1 MMCAMIEEI
10 KEKIIENLPER
21 VKLAKV
27 EFEGPEIVIYTKN
40 PEIIKDNG
48 SLIRDL
54 AKDIRK
60 RIIIRSDK
68 SVLMEPQETINKIHE
83 IVPTEAEITDI
94 SFDDVTCEV
103 IIESKKPG
111 LVIGKYGAT
120 SREIVKQTG
129 WAPKILRTPPIAS
142 ETVQRIRLTLKKNSK
157 ERKEF
162 LQKLGKRIHREAIFD
177 NDWTRLTSLG
187 GFREVG
193 RSCLFLQTPNSKVIL
208 DCGVNVAGVD
218 DKTSYPYLNVPEFN
232 LHDLDAVIVTHA
244 HLDHTGFVP
253 YLYHYGYEGPTYCTT
268 PTRDLMTLLQQ
279 DHIDISH
286 REDNPLPFNI
296 KDVKETINKTICLD
310 YGEVTDISPDIR
322 LTLHN
327 AGHIVGSAMAHLHI
341 GDGKHNFVYT
351 GDFKNEKSRL
361 LEPSVTRFPRI
372 ESMVMESTYGGHED
386 VTPTRNTAEKELIK
400 TIYSTL
406 NRGGKV
412 LIPVFAV
419 GRAQEIM
426 IVLEEYINHGIL
438 KDVPVYLDGMIWEAT
453 AIHTA
458 HPEYLSNDLRD
469 QIFHVGKNPFISEVF
484 KKVTSQEQ
492 RRDIEESDEPCV
504 ILSTSGML
512 TGGNS
517 VEYFRHIC
525 EDERNTIIFVGYQS
539 EGSLGRRIQKGWE
552 EVPLDDDGV
561 TRLYHI
567 NLEVT
572 TIDGFS
578 GHSDRKQLM
587 EYVRR
592 LSPKPDKILVCHG
605 DAYKALDLASSIYR
619 SYKLETKT
627 PMNLETTRLQ

>member
-1 MMCAMIEEI
+1 MCAMIEEI
-10 KEKIIENLPER
+10 KEKIIESLPEK

-48 SLIRDL
+48 NIIRDL
-54 AKDIRK
+54 AKEIRK

-68 SVLMEPQETINKIHE
+68 SVLCEPQETIDKIEE
-83 IVPTEAEITDI
+83 IVPKEAEITDI

-142 ETVQRIRLTLKKNSK
+142 ETVQRIRLTLKRNSK

-162 LQKLGKRIHREAIFD
+162 LQNIGKRIHREAIFD

-208 DCGVNVAGVD
+208 DCGVNVAGTD
-218 DKTSYPYLNVPEFN
+218 EKTAFPYLNVPEFN

-253 YLYHYGYEGPTYCTT
+253 YLYHYGYDGPTYCTT

-310 YGEVTDISPDIR
+310 YGEVTDISPDIK

-400 TIYSTL
+400 SIYTTL

-469 QIFHVGKNPFISEVF
+469 QIFHIGKNPFISEVF
-484 KKVTSQEQ
+484 KKVTNQEQ
-492 RRDIEESDEPCV
+492 RRRIEESDEPCV

-517 VEYFRHIC
+517 VEYFKYIC
-525 EDERNTIIFVGYQS
+525 EDEKNTIIFVGYQS

-552 EVPLDDDGV
+552 EVPLDDDGI
-561 TRLYHI
+561 TRLYQI
-567 NLEVT
+567 NLEVK

-592 LSPKPDKILVCHG
+592 LSPKPDKLLVCHG

>member
-1 MMCAMIEEI
+1 MIQEI
-10 KEKIIENLPER
+10 KERIIERLPEE

-68 SVLMEPQETINKIHE
+68 SVLTEPQETIKKIEE
-83 IVPTEAEITDI
+83 IVPEEAEMTDI
-94 SFDDVTCEV
+94 SFDDVTNEV

-111 LVIGKYGAT
+111 LVIGKYGTT

-129 WAPKILRTPPIAS
+129 WAPKILRTPPVAS
-142 ETVQRIRLTLKKNSK
+142 ETVQKIRLTLKRNSK
-157 ERKEF
+157 ERKKF
-162 LQKLGKRIHREAIFD
+162 LQELGKKIHRESRFD
-177 NDWTRLTSLG
+177 NDWVRLTSLG

-218 DKTSYPYLNVPEFN
+218 EKTAFPYLNVPEFN
-232 LHDLDAVIVTHA
+232 LSTLDAVIVTHA

-268 PTRDLMTLLQQ
+268 PTRDMMTLLQQ

-296 KDVKETINKTICLD
+296 KDVKEAIKRTITLD

-400 TIYSTL
+400 SIYGTL

-438 KDVPVYLDGMIWEAT
+438 RDVPVYIDGMIWEAT

-458 HPEYLSNDLRD
+458 HPEFLSNDLRD
-469 QIFHVGKNPFISEVF
+469 QIFHIGKNPFTSEVF
-484 KKVTSQEQ
+484 KKVTNNEQ
-492 RRDIEESDEPCV
+492 RRKIIDSNEPCI

-517 VEYFRHIC
+517 VEYFKMLC
-525 EDERNTIIFVGYQS
+525 EDEDNSIIFVGYQS
-539 EGSLGRRIQKGWE
+539 EGSLGRRIQKGYKE
-552 EVPLDDDGV
+552 APLDDDGV

-619 SYKLETKT
+619 SYKIETKT

>member
-1 MMCAMIEEI
+1 MCAMIEEI
-10 KEKIIENLPER
+10 KEKIVENLPEK

-48 SLIRDL
+48 NLIRDL

-68 SVLMEPQETINKIHE
+68 SVLMEPQETIQTIEE
-83 IVPTEAEITDI
+83 IVPKEAEMTDI
-94 SFDDVTCEV
+94 SFDDVTNEV

-111 LVIGKYGAT
+111 LVIGKYGTT

-129 WAPKILRTPPIAS
+129 WAPKILRTPPISS
-142 ETVQRIRLTLKKNSK
+142 ETVQRIRLTLKRNSK
-157 ERKEF
+157 QRTEF
-162 LQKLGKRIHREAIFD
+162 LKTIGKRIHREAIFD
-177 NDWTRLTSLG
+177 NDWVRLTSLG

-232 LHDLDAVIVTHA
+232 LNDLDAVIVTHA

-253 YLYHYGYEGPTYCTT
+253 YLYHYGYDGPTYCTT

-279 DHIDISH
+279 DHLDISH

-310 YGEVTDISPDIR
+310 YGVVTDISPDIR
-322 LTLHN
+322 LTLHD

-341 GDGKHNFVYT
+341 GDGKHNFLYT

-361 LEPSVTRFPRI
+361 LEPATTKFPRV

-386 VTPTRNTAEKELIK
+386 ITPTRNSAEKELIK
-400 TIYSTL
+400 SIYSTL

-469 QIFHVGKNPFISEVF
+469 QIFHIGKNPFTSEVF
-484 KKVTSQEQ
+484 EKVTNQEK
-492 RRDIEESDEPCV
+492 RRRIQESDEPCV

-517 VEYFRHIC
+517 VEYFKHMC
-525 EDERNTIIFVGYQS
+525 ENEKNAIIFVGYQS
-539 EGSLGRRIQKGWE
+539 EGSLGSRIQKGWKE
-552 EVPLDDDGV
+552 APLDDDGV
-561 TRLYHI
+561 TRLYKI
-567 NLEVT
+567 NLET
-572 TIDGFS
+572 ITIDGFS

-592 LSPKPDKILVCHG
+592 LTPKPDKILVCHG

>member
-1 MMCAMIEEI
+1 MIDEI
-10 KEKIIENLPER
+10 KERIIERLPEE

-68 SVLMEPQETINKIHE
+68 SVLLEPTETIDKIEE
-83 IVPTEAEITDI
+83 IVPVEAEITDI
-94 SFDDVTCEV
+94 AFDDVTNEV

-111 LVIGKYGAT
+111 LVIGKYGTT

-129 WAPKILRTPPIAS
+129 WAPKILRTPPVAS
-142 ETVQRIRLTLKKNSK
+142 ETVQKIRLTLKRNSK
-157 ERKEF
+157 ERKQF
-162 LQKLGKRIHREAIFD
+162 LQTLGKRIHREARFD
-177 NDWTRLTSLG
+177 NDWVRLTSLG

-218 DKTSYPYLNVPEFN
+218 EKTAFPYLNVPEFN
-232 LHDLDAVIVTHA
+232 LSTLDAVIVTHA

-253 YLYHYGYEGPTYCTT
+253 YLYHYGYDGPTYCTT
-268 PTRDLMTLLQQ
+268 PTRDMMTLLQQ

-296 KDVKETINKTICLD
+296 KDVKETIKKTITLD

-386 VTPTRNTAEKELIK
+386 VTPTRNTAEKELVK
-400 TIYSTL
+400 NIYDTL

-438 KDVPVYLDGMIWEAT
+438 KDVPVYIDGMIWEAT

-458 HPEYLSNDLRD
+458 HPEFLSNELRNL
-469 QIFHVGKNPFISEVF
+469 IFHDGRNPFTSEVF
-484 KKVTSQEQ
+484 KKVTNNEQ
-492 RRDIEESDEPCV
+492 RRKIIDSKEPCI

-517 VEYFRHIC
+517 VEYFKMLC
-525 EDERNTIIFVGYQS
+525 EDEANSIIFVGYQS
-539 EGSLGRRIQKGWE
+539 EGSLGRKIQKGHKE
-552 EVPLDDDGV
+552 APLDDDGV

-619 SYKLETKT
+619 SYKIETKT

>member
-1 MMCAMIEEI
+1 MSSEIQEI
-10 KEKIIENLPER
+10 KDKIIERLPER
-21 VKLAKV
+21 VKVAKV

-48 SLIRDL
+48 NTIRDL
-54 AKDIRK
+54 AKDMRK
-60 RIIIRSDK
+60 RIIVRSDK
-68 SVLMEPQETINKIHE
+68 SVLDDPEDTITKIE
-83 IVPTEAEITDI
+83 SIVPKDADITDI
-94 SFDDVTCEV
+94 SFDEVTCEV
-103 IIESKKPG
+103 IIESRKPG

-120 SREIVKQTG
+120 SREIVKETG
-129 WAPKILRTPPIAS
+129 WAPKILRTPPITS
-142 ETVQRIRLTLKKNSK
+142 ETIQRVRLTLRKNSK
-157 ERKEF
+157 ERKQF
-162 LQKLGKRIHREAIFD
+162 LQKLGKQIHREALLD

-193 RSCLFLQTPNSKVIL
+193 RSCLFLQTPNSKVVL
-208 DCGVNVAGVD
+208 DCGVNVAGTD
-218 DKTSYPYLNVPEFN
+218 DKTSFPFLNVPEFN
-232 LHDLDAVIVTHA
+232 LDNLDAVIITHA
-244 HLDHTGFVP
+244 HLDHSGFVP
-253 YLYHYGYEGPTYCTT
+253 YLYHYGYKGPTYCTT
-268 PTRDLMTLLQQ
+268 PTRDMMTLLQM

-296 KDVKETINKTICLD
+296 KDVKESINRTITLN
-310 YGEVTDISPDIR
+310 YGEVTDIAPDMR

-361 LEPSVTRFPRI
+361 LEPVVTRFPRI
-372 ESMVMESTYGGHED
+372 ESLVMESTYGGHED

-400 TIYSTL
+400 QIYTTL
-406 NRGGKV
+406 KRGGKT

-419 GRAQEIM
+419 GRAQELM

-438 KDVPVYLDGMIWEAT
+438 NDVPVYIDGMIWEAT

-469 QIFHVGKNPFISEVF
+469 QIFHMGKNPFMSDVF
-484 KKVTSQEQ
+484 KKVTNNEQ
-492 RRDIEESDEPCV
+492 RRRIMEDDKPAV

-517 VEYFRHIC
+517 VEYFKGLC
-525 EDERNTIIFVGYQS
+525 EDEKNSIIFVGYQS
-539 EGSLGRRIQKGWE
+539 EGSLGRRIQKGWT
-552 EVPLDDDGV
+552 EVPMESDGK
-561 TRLYHI
+561 TELY
-567 NLEVT
+567 NVNMEVK

-587 EYVRR
+587 EFVRR
-592 LSPKPDKILVCHG
+592 LSPKPEKILVCHG
-605 DAYKALDLASSIYR
+605 DNYKSLDLASSIYR
-619 SYKLETKT
+619 SYKIETKT
-627 PMNLETTRLQ
+627 PMDLETTRLQ

>member
-1 MMCAMIEEI
+1 MCAMIEEI

-68 SVLMEPQETINKIHE
+68 SVLMEPQETITTIEE
-83 IVPTEAEITDI
+83 IVPKEAEITDI

-129 WAPKILRTPPIAS
+129 WAPKILRTPPITS
-142 ETVQRIRLTLKKNSK
+142 ETVQRIRLTLKRNSK
-157 ERKEF
+157 DRKEF
-162 LQKLGKRIHREAIFD
+162 LQKLGKRIHREAVFD

-296 KDVKETINKTICLD
+296 KDVKETIKKTICLD

-386 VTPTRNTAEKELIK
+386 SL
-400 TIYSTL
+400 SSSS
-406 NRGGKV
+406 
-412 LIPVFAV
+412 
-419 GRAQEIM
+419 RAARS
-426 IVLEEYINHGIL
+426 L
-438 KDVPVYLDGMIWEAT
+438 PYLC
-453 AIHTA
+453 
-458 HPEYLSNDLRD
+458 R
-469 QIFHVGKNPFISEVF
+469 ISP
-484 KKVTSQEQ
+484 SM
-492 RRDIEESDEPCV
+492 S
-504 ILSTSGML
+504 
-512 TGGNS
+512 
-517 VEYFRHIC
+517 
-525 EDERNTIIFVGYQS
+525 
-539 EGSLGRRIQKGWE
+539 
-552 EVPLDDDGV
+552 
-561 TRLYHI
+561 
-567 NLEVT
+567 
-572 TIDGFS
+572 
-578 GHSDRKQLM
+578 
-587 EYVRR
+587 
-592 LSPKPDKILVCHG
+592 
-605 DAYKALDLASSIYR
+605 
-619 SYKLETKT
+619 
-627 PMNLETTRLQ
+627 

>member
-1 MMCAMIEEI
+1 MSNMI
-10 KEKIIENLPER
+10 KEITEKITERLPEK

-27 EFEGPEIVIYTKN
+27 EFEGPEVVIYTKN

-48 SLIRDL
+48 NIIREL
-54 AKDIRK
+54 AKDTRK

-68 SVLMEPQETINKIHE
+68 SVLTPPTETIEKIEE
-83 IVPTEAEITDI
+83 IVPSDAEISDI

-111 LVIGKYGAT
+111 LVIGKYGTT

-129 WAPKILRTPPIAS
+129 WAPKILRTPPINS
-142 ETVQRIRLTLKKNSK
+142 ETIRKIRLSLRKNSK
-157 ERKEF
+157 ERKKF
-162 LQKLGKRIHREAIFD
+162 LQKLGKRIHREALFD
-177 NDWTRLTSLG
+177 NDWVRLTSLG

-193 RSCLFLQTPNSKVIL
+193 RSCLFLQTPNSKVLL

-218 DKTSYPYLNVPEFN
+218 DKTAFPFLNVPEFN
-232 LHDLDAVIVTHA
+232 LNDLDAVILTHA
-244 HLDHTGFVP
+244 HLDHSGFIP
-253 YLYHYGYEGPTYCTT
+253 YLYHYGYEGPVYCTT
-268 PTRDLMTLLQQ
+268 PTRDVTTLLQQ
-279 DHIDISH
+279 DHLDISH
-286 REDNPLPFNI
+286 REDKPLPFNI
-296 KDVKETINKTICLD
+296 KDVKEALNKTITLD

-361 LEPSVTRFPRI
+361 LEPSVSRFPRI

-400 TIYSTL
+400 SIYSTL
-406 NRGGKV
+406 NGGGKV

-438 KDVPVYLDGMIWEAT
+438 KDVPVYIDGMIWEAT

-458 HPEYLSNDLRD
+458 HPEFLSKDLRD
-469 QIFHVGKNPFISEVF
+469 QIFHIGKNPFTSEVF
-484 KKVTSQEQ
+484 KKVTNNEQ
-492 RRDIEESDEPCV
+492 RQRLIDSKEPCI

-517 VEYFRHIC
+517 VEYFKNLC
-525 EDERNTIIFVGYQS
+525 EDSNNSIIFVGYQS
-539 EGSLGRRIQKGWE
+539 EGSLGRRIQKGFDE
-552 EVPLDDDGV
+552 IPLETNGV
-561 TRLYHI
+561 TELYNV
-567 NLEVT
+567 NLKVVT
-572 TIDGFS
+572 VDGFG

-587 EYVRR
+587 EYVRK

-619 SYKLETKT
+619 SYKIETKT